1 MCESAWTDG
10 KEVDIDSRKEEQHT
24 GSEVHVSDSVR
35 AGTQWPWDHQDQQT
49 WKQNE
54 AQDIILLQRQRRA
67 IQAGKHVAWY
77 VCVRARRLY
86 ALPCSLATLSSP
98 PPSACVLLHRISLCM
113 HIVLHC
119 SRCIATCL
127 LSLGLFLSFSLS
139 ASLSLSL
146 SPLHRTPLCVTLH
159 ALARCALN
167 IYTSTLER
175 RHQECIY
182 VLLHRCQGRW

>member
-67 IQAGKHVAWY
+67 IQAGKRVAWY

-86 ALPCSLATLSSP
+86 ALPCSLAPLSSP
-98 PPSACVLLHRISLCM
+98 PPLHACSCTEFP
-113 HIVLHC
+113 C
-119 SRCIATCL
+119 ACTSSCIAPVAL
-127 LSLGLFLSFSLS
+127 LPVSFLSVFFFLSLSRRL
-139 ASLSLSL
+139 SLSLSL
-146 SPLHRTPLCVTLH
+146 PCTVLL
-159 ALARCALN
+159 CALR
-167 IYTSTLER
+167 YMPWPGAL
-175 RHQECIY
+175 
-182 VLLHRCQGRW
+182 